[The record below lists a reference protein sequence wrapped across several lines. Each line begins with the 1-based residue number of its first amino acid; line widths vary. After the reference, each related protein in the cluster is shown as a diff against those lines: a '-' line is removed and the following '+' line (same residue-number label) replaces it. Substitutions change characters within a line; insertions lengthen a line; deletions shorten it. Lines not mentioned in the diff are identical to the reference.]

1 MLQGLALQMQYDMEY
16 LVGCVLRN
24 LKPKLLG
31 PKTSESQQSAQS
43 FDALIHDGQLRM
55 PPNLDGSG

>member
-1 MLQGLALQMQYDMEY
+1 MLQDLAFQMQYVRKY
-16 LVGCVLRN
+16 LVGCVLGN

-43 FDALIHDGQLRM
+43 FDTLIHDGQLRT
-55 PPNLDGSG
+55 PPNLDGPG